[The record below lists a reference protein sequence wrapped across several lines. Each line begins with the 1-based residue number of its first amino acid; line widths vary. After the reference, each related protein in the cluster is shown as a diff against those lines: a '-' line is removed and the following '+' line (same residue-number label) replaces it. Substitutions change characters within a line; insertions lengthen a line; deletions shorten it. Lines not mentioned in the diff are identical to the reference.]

1 MGEGAALAMKMSDI
15 TLMDSNLSKLL
26 DSIKMGTRVVLTI
39 QENIML
45 SLVAKVLVVGLTFA
59 GKVCWQNDFI
69 VCYCCRRWHH
79 ANCYLEWHGTIAS
92 SRIQKEDRQRR
103 VPGWNECHG
112 RDCI

>member
-59 GKVCWQNDFI
+59 GKMTLLSAIAADVGIMLI
-69 VCYCCRRWHH
+69 VTLNGMKLLPPAGSKKRIGKGVYQD
-79 ANCYLEWHGTIAS
+79 GTNATAEI
-92 SRIQKEDRQRR
+92 
-103 VPGWNECHG
+103 V
-112 RDCI
+112 